1 MQISDLHFSVGAGK
15 CRDPEAPCDFGAY
28 AYTEA
33 LIERVLDAE
42 RPDLV
47 VFTGDQLNGQ
57 GTSWDAKSILAQF
70 AKPVIARNI
79 SWAAIFGNHD
89 DEDGSASRREMIR
102 MMQALPYSVV
112 EQGPEDVHGASNYVL
127 KVLSADASKT
137 HILTL
142 YFLDS
147 GSYAAGYFSW
157 FGFFPTE
164 YDYLHKDQIDW
175 YLKQSGMLFFSLFSR
190 IFFNRVSL
198 ESISPI
204 VRPFT
209 PDGGKD
215 FGSVWAR
222 QQHPPSVQ
230 KLAKPN
236 ALMFFHIPLCV
247 SFVLRG
253 VFFFSSS

>member
-79 SWAAIFGNHD
+79 SWAAVFGNHD

-175 YLKQSGMLFFSLFSR
+175 YLKQSGMTFFSLFSR
-190 IFFNRVSL
+190 IFFQ
-198 ESISPI
+198 
-204 VRPFT
+204 T
-209 PDGGKD
+209 
-215 FGSVWAR
+215 
-222 QQHPPSVQ
+222 
-230 KLAKPN
+230 
-236 ALMFFHIPLCV
+236 CV
-247 SFVLRG
+247 IRID
-253 VFFFSSS
+253 